1 MTIVY
6 KPTQQYSFVEDNM
19 IMLENDI
26 VDLSEPF
33 DLTDEILQLFL
44 GETQKRQVVRLKD
57 NIKYPL
63 WIYTQIKQPVDRTK
77 YHTGR
82 MKVTVEFD
90 KLTGEPHLLKGD
102 RADRPI
108 SVATLE
114 NHIRKAT
121 RQAPERELN
130 IRFKVVVDNVVSIWG
145 RAYSSKSTTLQ
156 LVTIYPLMDIN
167 TTDRLEDTLTN
178 FSVKLSDATTIN
190 MEARK

>member
-1 MTIVY
+1 MTTVY

-19 IMLENDI
+19 IMLKNDI

-44 GETQKRQVVRLKD
+44 GETPKKQVVKLKD
-57 NIKYPL
+57 SVRYPL
-63 WIYTQIKQPVDRTK
+63 WIYKQIKKPINKMVV
-77 YHTGR
+77 
-82 MKVTVEFD
+82 MVEFD

-108 SVATLE
+108 SVKTLE
-114 NHIRKAT
+114 NHVREAN
-121 RQAPERELN
+121 RQAPERDLN
-130 IRFKVVVDNVVSIWG
+130 IRFKVSVDNVVSIWG
-145 RAYSSKSTTLQ
+145 RAYSGKSTTLQ

-178 FSVKLSDATTIN
+178 FNVELSNDTTIN
-190 MEARK
+190 REARK